1 MYDIV
6 IIGAGVSG
14 AATARELSRFR
25 ARICVIERGEDVCC
39 GTSKANSGIV
49 HAGFDAPE
57 GSLMARLNVRGNQM
71 MEVLS
76 RELDFPFRRNGALVV
91 CRDEQMLPAL
101 ETLRQRGVQN
111 GVTGLCILNREEV
124 HSMEPALADDV
135 CGALFAPASG
145 IVCPFELNIAMAE
158 NAAVNGVEF
167 HMNTE
172 AEDIRRTEDGYE
184 VLTNM
189 GPLRTKCVVNAA
201 GVYADRFHNMVSETP
216 LHITPRRG
224 EYCLLD
230 KTTGSL
236 VSHTI
241 FPLPDRDGKGILV
254 TPTVHGNLL
263 TGPTAEDIPDKEGIC
278 TTAEGLSRVMERAA
292 LHVKGIPFREVITS
306 FAGLRACEDGHDFV
320 IGEPADAPGFV
331 DCAGIASPGL
341 SASPAIGEM
350 IAELLRKR
358 LNLEPNPE
366 FIPYRKG
373 IPRLSSLPFEERN
386 RLIRGNP
393 AYGNIICR
401 CEEVSEGEIIDAI
414 RRPLGARSL
423 DGVKRRVRAGMG
435 RCQGGFCSPKVME
448 ILARELRTGMD
459 EITKA
464 GPGSAVLK
472 GRNME
477 WL

>member
-25 ARICVIERGEDVCC
+25 AQICVIERGEDVCC

-145 IVCPFELNIAMAE
+145 IVCPFKLTIAMAE
-158 NAAVNGVEF
+158 NANVNGVEF
-167 HMNTE
+167 SFDTCV
-172 AEDIRRTEDGYE
+172 EDIQAIEGGYRITTGKGVFE
-184 VLTNM
+184 
-189 GPLRTKCVVNAA
+189 TKCVVNAA
-201 GVYADRFHNMVSETP
+201 GVYADVWNNKVSERK
-216 LHITPRRG
+216 LSITPRKG

-230 KTTGSL
+230 KKVGDF
-236 VSHTI
+236 VSHTV
-241 FPLPDRDGKGILV
+241 FQLPTKMGKGVLI

-263 TGPTAEDIPDKEGIC
+263 VGPTAEDIEDKEG
-278 TTAEGLSRVMERAA
+278 
-292 LHVKGIPFREVITS
+292 VI
-306 FAGLRACEDGHDFV
+306 
-320 IGEPADAPGFV
+320 
-331 DCAGIASPGL
+331 
-341 SASPAIGEM
+341 
-350 IAELLRKR
+350 
-358 LNLEPNPE
+358 
-366 FIPYRKG
+366 
-373 IPRLSSLPFEERN
+373 
-386 RLIRGNP
+386 
-393 AYGNIICR
+393 
-401 CEEVSEGEIIDAI
+401 
-414 RRPLGARSL
+414 
-423 DGVKRRVRAGMG
+423 
-435 RCQGGFCSPKVME
+435 
-448 ILARELRTGMD
+448 
-459 EITKA
+459 
-464 GPGSAVLK
+464 
-472 GRNME
+472 
-477 WL
+477 